1 MKLYTM
7 ICGPLTSHY
16 LLNSKHEL
24 CVIHYIMYIS
34 CSVSRFHPSTVPRHS
49 YVTSVPVPA
58 PRKVVQ
64 PSTPISVKPRDFDD
78 LRSTYLARIN
88 DMFDTLGEK
97 FNQLDKYVRL
107 YSGTS
112 LIRTLLGQIEVS

>member
-24 CVIHYIMYIS
+24 CVILYIS

-49 YVTSVPVPA
+49 YVTSVPVPV

-97 FNQLDKYVRL
+97 FNQLDKYVQWNL
-107 YSGTS
+107 SNQD
-112 LIRTLLGQIEVS
+112 GQIEVS